1 MPLIYWLYHIHF
13 TDLVNG
19 TQKEKK
25 IKELHCSIL
34 DFVLG
39 SSAAL
44 CHKVGNFWDQGER
57 TFSLTKKEHRCCA
70 SMLATACAAATEEGK
85 GLWPFLS
92 LPAVHCQC
100 AGWMET
106 LLLCWCRNLPS
117 PFLVHS
123 CRGWDIPICCWVG
136 CQRSCWLQVWN
147 RWSSCSLYTY
157 RLKKTHRTTIFHER
171 LTCQITAV
179 TCTLPTRA
187 ASSSAC

>member
-1 MPLIYWLYHIHF
+1 MELR
-13 TDLVNG
+13 
-19 TQKEKK
+19 KK
-25 IKELHCSIL
+25 KRIKELHCSIL

-70 SMLATACAAATEEGK
+70 SMLATACAAAREEGK

-92 LPAVHCQC
+92 LPAVRCQC

-123 CRGWDIPICCWVG
+123 CRGWDIT
-136 CQRSCWLQVWN
+136 Q
-147 RWSSCSLYTY
+147 T
-157 RLKKTHRTTIFHER
+157 
-171 LTCQITAV
+171 TAV
-179 TCTLPTRA
+179 LKQNWYPHNRLSLFHTKLCSPHVSLKATYLEHLVLLQRPSVVSPVKAPTRH
-187 ASSSAC
+187 